1 MSNLPSI
8 SDLAKSASASY
19 GMTRKGSLNER
30 LNYVNSKAPDGYKV
44 VGALTNKDISTFKHE
59 TNGSHIIAHRG
70 TDFSGDS
77 TKADLKS
84 DLNIVLGNTDNDAL
98 NKRRTKRTEM
108 IVKKLKKD
116 GNTGDIFL
124 TSHSLGGASSNHAMA
139 NSKVVREAVTSH
151 STFNGGSSP
160 LASLPHEVG
169 SAIHK
174 EIEDKS
180 THYRM
185 QGDAVSENQA
195 GSYIGKSKVYKQKK
209 EHKFLAKVVNLAKPI
224 LDQSAIGKAVGVV
237 AKKVIDT
244 LNGHTISN
252 FIDK

>member
-19 GMTRKGSLNER
+19 GMVRKGSLNER

-44 VGALTNKDISTFKHE
+44 VGALTNKDMSTFKHE
-59 TNGSHIIAHRG
+59 SNGSHIIAHRG

-77 TKADLKS
+77 TKGDLKS

-108 IVKKLKKD
+108 IVKQLKKD
-116 GNTGDIFL
+116 GNTGEIFL

-151 STFNGGSSP
+151 HTFNGGSSP

-169 SAIHK
+169 SDIHK
-174 EIEDKS
+174 QIEDKS

-195 GSYIGKSKVYKQKK
+195 GSYIGKSKVFKQKK
-209 EHKFLAKVVNLAKPI
+209 EHKFLAKVVNLVKPI

-237 AKKVIDT
+237 AKKAVDT
-244 LNGHTISN
+244 MKGHTISN
-252 FIDK
+252 FIDR